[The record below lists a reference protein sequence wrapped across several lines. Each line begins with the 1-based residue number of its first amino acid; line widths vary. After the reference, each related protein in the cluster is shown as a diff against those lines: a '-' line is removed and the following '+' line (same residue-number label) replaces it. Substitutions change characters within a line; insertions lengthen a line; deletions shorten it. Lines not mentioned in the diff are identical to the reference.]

1 MFEERWESLGGQMLR
16 SMGTLWAE
24 TAMDASP
31 APPPALPALDKLS
44 QRELEIFE
52 LLGRGHAA
60 SDIATL
66 LGVSP
71 NTIQTHRLRIRE
83 KLGLDNAKQ
92 VAIQAALWISGIK
105 DGRRETGDGRRETGD
120 GR

>member
-1 MFEERWESLGGQMLR
+1 
-16 SMGTLWAE
+16 
-24 TAMDASP
+24 MDTSP
-31 APPPALPALDKLS
+31 APPPELPALDKLS

-105 DGRRETGDGRRETGD
+105 VGRRETGDNSA
-120 GR
+120 

>member
-1 MFEERWESLGGQMLR
+1 MLR

-44 QRELEIFE
+44 QRELEILE

-105 DGRRETGDGRRETGD
+105 DGR
-120 GR
+120 